1 MMGVGQDYGVVYPAV
16 TDVRTDIDYGTGGD
30 DLTGTLAVCSQDVT
44 TPALT
49 TVAVDNAVTATF
61 AGSDSGVT
69 NYLLYRKPNAI
80 TWTDGGDRAGDG
92 TIVVSGL
99 DYNVGY
105 IFCGYSDINDFI
117 STPTQAIE
125 VLMVEDT
132 DNVIDSLQTGASAPA
147 AMEAFGVPATYKPL
161 GGGSRSIKA
170 RIIREGHPSMDGV
183 PNSSSALMR
192 IIVLNDTVTGISS
205 SELDTGGDKITMPI
219 RRGKVAMDRKIKK
232 ILNQDAGSMMLEV
245 R

>member
-170 RIIREGHPSMDGV
+170 RM
-183 PNSSSALMR
+183 MR